1 MDVHFV
7 SSLVVWIIVAILAI
21 WQLLRWIP
29 AGVDKYKPLPYII
42 GLLPFAYMPI
52 LVIALVSALLSM
64 REAFFASIIVLLISF
79 ISNIPYVFSG
89 IKRIFTVN
97 REAKACAD
105 ETSEAKSNSSKSS
118 TDSPSSSKSNAN
130 IRVMTLNCRYGHANA
145 EQIIDIAKKY
155 NVDTLLLQE
164 VSETLVKKLFDCD
177 IDKLF
182 TTHQIGEKSANDNGG
197 FNAIFTK
204 RSVQKSLGKSIKFN
218 AANIPLITT
227 KIDNITV
234 NFASAHTKSPMRGCA
249 AWSEGILSLSNIC
262 EIEKDENTK
271 ILTVIAGDFN
281 SIFDHPSFRKLLK
294 SGLRDTAIEL
304 GMRLRTW
311 PAWLRWPNITLDHVL
326 FKSNNCFAKPQFH
339 KSIVIDGTDH
349 LAYITYIRLSD

>member
-64 REAFFASIIVLLISF
+64 REAFFASIVVLLISF
-79 ISNIPYVFSG
+79 SSNIPYVFSG

-97 REAKACAD
+97 P
-105 ETSEAKSNSSKSS
+105 EAKSNEA
-118 TDSPSSSKSNAN
+118 KSNAN

-164 VSETLVKKLFDCD
+164 VSETLVKKLFERD

-204 RSVQKSLGKSIKFN
+204 RSAQKSLSKSIKFN

-262 EIEKDENTK
+262 EIEKDENSK

>member
-64 REAFFASIIVLLISF
+64 REAFFASIVVLLISF
-79 ISNIPYVFSG
+79 SSNIPYVFSG

-97 REAKACAD
+97 REAKPCID
-105 ETSEAKSNSSKSS
+105 ESSESKFN
-118 TDSPSSSKSNAN
+118 TSKSNAN
-130 IRVMTLNCRYGHANA
+130 IRVMTLNCRYGRANA

-164 VSETLVKKLFDCD
+164 VSEALVKKLFDCD

-204 RSVQKSLGKSIKFN
+204 RSAQKSLGKSIKFN

-262 EIEKDENTK
+262 EIEKDENSK

>member
-52 LVIALVSALLSM
+52 LVIALISAFLSM
-64 REAFFASIIVLLISF
+64 REAFFASIVVLLVSF
-79 ISNIPYVFSG
+79 SSNIPYVFSG
-89 IKRIFTVN
+89 IKRIFTFN
-97 REAKACAD
+97 RKAKPCIA
-105 ETSEAKSNSSKSS
+105 ESSEAKFN
-118 TDSPSSSKSNAN
+118 TSKSNAN
-130 IRVMTLNCRYGHANA
+130 IRVMTLNCRYGRANA

-204 RSVQKSLGKSIKFN
+204 RSAQKSLGKSIKFN

-262 EIEKDENTK
+262 EIEKDENSK

-304 GMRLRTW
+304 GMRIRTW

>member
-1 MDVHFV
+1 
-7 SSLVVWIIVAILAI
+7 
-21 WQLLRWIP
+21 
-29 AGVDKYKPLPYII
+29 
-42 GLLPFAYMPI
+42 
-52 LVIALVSALLSM
+52 
-64 REAFFASIIVLLISF
+64 
-79 ISNIPYVFSG
+79 
-89 IKRIFTVN
+89 
-97 REAKACAD
+97 
-105 ETSEAKSNSSKSS
+105 
-118 TDSPSSSKSNAN
+118 
-130 IRVMTLNCRYGHANA
+130 MTLNCRYGHANA

-164 VSETLVKKLFDCD
+164 VSETLVKKLFERD

-204 RSVQKSLGKSIKFN
+204 RSAQKSLGKSIKFN

-262 EIEKDENTK
+262 EIEKDENSK

>member
-29 AGVDKYKPLPYII
+29 SGVDKYKPLPYII

-64 REAFFASIIVLLISF
+64 REAFFASIVVLLISF
-79 ISNIPYVFSG
+79 SSNIPYVFSG

-97 REAKACAD
+97 P
-105 ETSEAKSNSSKSS
+105 EAKSNEA
-118 TDSPSSSKSNAN
+118 KSNAN

-164 VSETLVKKLFDCD
+164 VSETLVKKLFERD

-204 RSVQKSLGKSIKFN
+204 RSAQKSLGKSIKFN

-262 EIEKDENTK
+262 EIEKDENSK

-349 LAYITYIRLSD
+349 LAYITYIWLSD

>member
-29 AGVDKYKPLPYII
+29 AGADKYKPLPYII
-42 GLLPFAYMPI
+42 GLLPFSYMPI

-64 REAFFASIIVLLISF
+64 RETFSASIVVLLVSF
-79 ISNIPYVFSG
+79 SSNIPYVFSG
-89 IKRIFTVN
+89 IKRIFTFN
-97 REAKACAD
+97 RKAKPCIA
-105 ETSEAKSNSSKSS
+105 ESSEAKFN
-118 TDSPSSSKSNAN
+118 TSKSNAN
-130 IRVMTLNCRYGHANA
+130 IRVMTLNCRYGRANA

-164 VSETLVKKLFDCD
+164 VSEALVKKLFDCD

-204 RSVQKSLGKSIKFN
+204 YSVQKSLGKSIKFN

-262 EIEKDENTK
+262 EIEKDENSK

>member
-64 REAFFASIIVLLISF
+64 REAFFASIVVLLVSF
-79 ISNIPYVFSG
+79 SSNIPYVFSG

-97 REAKACAD
+97 REAK
-105 ETSEAKSNSSKSS
+105 SNEA
-118 TDSPSSSKSNAN
+118 KSNAN

-164 VSETLVKKLFDCD
+164 VSETLVKKLFDHD

-204 RSVQKSLGKSIKFN
+204 RSAQKSLGKSIKFN

>member
-79 ISNIPYVFSG
+79 SSNIPYVFSG

-97 REAKACAD
+97 P
-105 ETSEAKSNSSKSS
+105 EAKSNEA
-118 TDSPSSSKSNAN
+118 KSNAN

-164 VSETLVKKLFDCD
+164 VSETLVKKLFERD

-204 RSVQKSLGKSIKFN
+204 RSAQKSLGKSIKFN

-262 EIEKDENTK
+262 EIEKDENSK

>member
-29 AGVDKYKPLPYII
+29 AGADKYKPLPYII
-42 GLLPFAYMPI
+42 GLLPFSYMPI

-64 REAFFASIIVLLISF
+64 REAFFASIIVLLVSF
-79 ISNIPYVFSG
+79 SSNIPYVFSG

-97 REAKACAD
+97 REAK
-105 ETSEAKSNSSKSS
+105 SNEA
-118 TDSPSSSKSNAN
+118 KSNAN

-204 RSVQKSLGKSIKFN
+204 YSVQKSLGKSIKFN

-262 EIEKDENTK
+262 EIEKDENSK

-294 SGLRDTAIEL
+294 SGLHDTAIEL

-326 FKSNNCFAKPQFH
+326 FKSNNCFVKPQFH

-349 LAYITYIRLSD
+349 LAYITYIRLSDLSN

>member
-64 REAFFASIIVLLISF
+64 REAFFASIVVLLISF
-79 ISNIPYVFSG
+79 SSNIPYVFSG

-97 REAKACAD
+97 P
-105 ETSEAKSNSSKSS
+105 EAKSNEA
-118 TDSPSSSKSNAN
+118 KSNAN

-262 EIEKDENTK
+262 EIEKDENSK

>member
-29 AGVDKYKPLPYII
+29 AGADKYKPLPYII
-42 GLLPFAYMPI
+42 GLLPFSYMPI

-64 REAFFASIIVLLISF
+64 REAFFASIVVLLVSF
-79 ISNIPYVFSG
+79 SSNIPYVFSG

-97 REAKACAD
+97 REAK
-105 ETSEAKSNSSKSS
+105 SNEA
-118 TDSPSSSKSNAN
+118 KSNAN

-164 VSETLVKKLFDCD
+164 VSETLVKKLFERD

-182 TTHQIGEKSANDNGG
+182 TTHQIGEKSDNDNGG

-204 RSVQKSLGKSIKFN
+204 YSVQKSLGKSIKFN

-262 EIEKDENTK
+262 EIEKDENSK

-349 LAYITYIRLSD
+349 LAYITYIWLSD

>member
-64 REAFFASIIVLLISF
+64 REAFFASIIVLLVSF
-79 ISNIPYVFSG
+79 SSNIPYVFSG

-97 REAKACAD
+97 REAK
-105 ETSEAKSNSSKSS
+105 SNEA
-118 TDSPSSSKSNAN
+118 KSNAN

-164 VSETLVKKLFDCD
+164 VSETLVKKLFDRD

-262 EIEKDENTK
+262 EIEKDENSK

-349 LAYITYIRLSD
+349 LAYITYIRLGDLVD

>member
-64 REAFFASIIVLLISF
+64 REAFFASIVVLLISF
-79 ISNIPYVFSG
+79 SSNIPYVFSG

-97 REAKACAD
+97 REA
-105 ETSEAKSNSSKSS
+105 
-118 TDSPSSSKSNAN
+118 KSNAN

-164 VSETLVKKLFDCD
+164 VSETLVKKLFERD

-204 RSVQKSLGKSIKFN
+204 RSAQKSLGKSIKFN

-262 EIEKDENTK
+262 EIEKDENSK

-339 KSIVIDGTDH
+339 KSIVIDATDH

>member
-64 REAFFASIIVLLISF
+64 REAFFASIVVLLISF
-79 ISNIPYVFSG
+79 SSNIPYVFSG

-97 REAKACAD
+97 P
-105 ETSEAKSNSSKSS
+105 EAKSNEA
-118 TDSPSSSKSNAN
+118 KSNAN

-164 VSETLVKKLFDCD
+164 VSETLVKKLFERD

-204 RSVQKSLGKSIKFN
+204 RSAQKSLGKSIKFN

-262 EIEKDENTK
+262 EIEKDENSK

>member
-164 VSETLVKKLFDCD
+164 VSETLVKKLFERD

-204 RSVQKSLGKSIKFN
+204 RSAQKSLGKSIKFN

-262 EIEKDENTK
+262 EIEKDENSK

>member
-42 GLLPFAYMPI
+42 GLLPFSYMPI

-97 REAKACAD
+97 REAK
-105 ETSEAKSNSSKSS
+105 SNE
-118 TDSPSSSKSNAN
+118 DKSNAN

-204 RSVQKSLGKSIKFN
+204 YSVQKSLGKSIKFN

-262 EIEKDENTK
+262 EIEKDENSK
-271 ILTVIAGDFN
+271 IITVIAGDFN

>member
-64 REAFFASIIVLLISF
+64 REAFFASIVVLLISF
-79 ISNIPYVFSG
+79 SSNIPYVFSG
-89 IKRIFTVN
+89 IKRIFTFN
-97 REAKACAD
+97 REA
-105 ETSEAKSNSSKSS
+105 
-118 TDSPSSSKSNAN
+118 KSNAN

-164 VSETLVKKLFDCD
+164 VSETLVKKLFERD

-182 TTHQIGEKSANDNGG
+182 TTHQIGEKSDNDNGG

-204 RSVQKSLGKSIKFN
+204 YSAQKSLGKSIKFN

-262 EIEKDENTK
+262 EIEKDENSK

-349 LAYITYIRLSD
+349 LAYITYIWLSD

>member
-29 AGVDKYKPLPYII
+29 AGADKYKPLPYII
-42 GLLPFAYMPI
+42 GLLPFSYMPI

-64 REAFFASIIVLLISF
+64 REAFSASIVVLLVSF
-79 ISNIPYVFSG
+79 SSNIPYVFSG

-97 REAKACAD
+97 RKAKLCID
-105 ETSEAKSNSSKSS
+105 ESSEAKFN
-118 TDSPSSSKSNAN
+118 TSKSNAN
-130 IRVMTLNCRYGHANA
+130 IRVMTLNCRYGRANA

-182 TTHQIGEKSANDNGG
+182 ATHQIGEKSANDNGG

-204 RSVQKSLGKSIKFN
+204 YSVQKSLGKSIKFN

-262 EIEKDENTK
+262 EIEKDENSK

-349 LAYITYIRLSD
+349 LAYITYIWLSD

>member
-64 REAFFASIIVLLISF
+64 REAFFASIVVLLISF
-79 ISNIPYVFSG
+79 SSNIPYVFSG

-97 REAKACAD
+97 P
-105 ETSEAKSNSSKSS
+105 EAKSNEA
-118 TDSPSSSKSNAN
+118 KSNAN

-164 VSETLVKKLFDCD
+164 VSETLVKKLFERD

-204 RSVQKSLGKSIKFN
+204 RSAQKSLGKSIKFN

-262 EIEKDENTK
+262 EIEKGENSK

-339 KSIVIDGTDH
+339 KSLVIDGTDH